1 MLTFRTKKKLIQ
13 QVLKHRFF
21 NISYNAVAISGQ
33 GFQNFKPLNDR
44 QSDPVFSVNF
54 TNRKNQLI
62 LTIICRLRNVKRF
75 TEKTGLPFI

>member
-1 MLTFRTKKKLIQ
+1 MLTFRTIKKLIQ

-21 NISYNAVAISGQ
+21 NISYNTVAISVTGQ
-33 GFQNFKPLNDR
+33 GFQNFKTLNDR

-62 LTIICRLRNVKRF
+62 
-75 TEKTGLPFI
+75 